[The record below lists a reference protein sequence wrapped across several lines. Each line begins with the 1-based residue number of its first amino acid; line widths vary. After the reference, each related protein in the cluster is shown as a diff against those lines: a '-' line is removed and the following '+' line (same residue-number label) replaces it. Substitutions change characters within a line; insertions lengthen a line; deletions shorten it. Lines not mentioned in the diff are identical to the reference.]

1 MRIKGEFRYD
11 DDDDDD
17 EGKEDHF
24 KKKGRIHND

>member
-1 MRIKGEFRYD
+1 MRIKGEFRY

-24 KKKGRIHND
+24 KKKGRVHDD